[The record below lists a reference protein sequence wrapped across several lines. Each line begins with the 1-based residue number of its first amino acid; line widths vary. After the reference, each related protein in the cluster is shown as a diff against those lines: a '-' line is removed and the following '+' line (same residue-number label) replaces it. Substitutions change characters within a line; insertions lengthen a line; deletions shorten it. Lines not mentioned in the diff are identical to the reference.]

1 MRLCRGIATLLF
13 GVILLGGCDSPSG
26 ADDPTARTVSF
37 DFSGHRSGT
46 FQVQGPPA
54 EGGPHAGS
62 FVTGEKAGNF
72 GIVIRAF
79 RSTQPPRGDR
89 IILAFPPRVGTHSCN
104 CPDGDCAT
112 IIGRF
117 GVDPTSSA
125 FRPGEE
131 RYIMDET
138 CTVTVEE
145 LTPERARGTFSGS
158 GVIFWRTDGGTREE
172 ATLTITNGRFD
183 AELHPE

>member
-1 MRLCRGIATLLF
+1 MRLCRGIAGFFVGAL
-13 GVILLGGCDSPSG
+13 LLGGCDSPSG

-46 FQVQGPPA
+46 FKVQGPPA

-62 FVTGEKAGNF
+62 YVTGEHAGNI
-72 GIVIRAF
+72 GIIIRAF

-89 IILAFPPRVGTHSCN
+89 ISLAFPPRVGTHPCSC
-104 CPDGDCAT
+104 PESDCAF

-117 GVDPTSSA
+117 GVDPTSSV
-125 FRPGEE
+125 FGPGEE
-131 RYIMDET
+131 RFIMDEM

-145 LTPERARGTFSGS
+145 LTPGRARGTFSGR
-158 GVIFWRTDGGTREE
+158 GVIFWRPDGVTRVE